1 MLNQSYLLC
10 RDIFK
15 EHAKTY
21 YLGAVLFNK
30 PKFRHICA
38 FYGLVRV
45 VDNIIDEKSDLT
57 LLKKKDILLEM
68 ETLLFTCLNEKKNK
82 FGNT

>member
-1 MLNQSYLLC
+1 MLNKSYSIC

-30 PKFRHICA
+30 PKFRNICA

-45 VDNIIDEKSDLT
+45 VDNIIDENNNISLQ
-57 LLKKKDILLEM
+57 KKRYSS
-68 ETLLFTCLNEKKNK
+68 
-82 FGNT
+82 GN